1 MPITRVLTDSLTHS
15 NAKCENQSLVFH
27 PMTHW
32 ITLQCLF
39 NFTKSRVFPWVA
51 NFQGL
56 TVGFACLPTLSRTYI
71 VGRIG
76 LIENKILVFHPEG
89 GLPHLTSPKHTKFII
104 IILCIRNLYL
114 LLLYTTVSLDF
125 GRCPISELTI
135 HSPRIMNN
143 STMHPHPTRCHV
155 TVHMKCNHV
164 ISCYTMLHAQ

>member
-1 MPITRVLTDSLTHS
+1 MQWHTYIKPYFQLKNAILYGIFHVMHEMRLLMPITRVLTDSLTHS

-89 GLPHLTSPKHTKFII
+89 GSAPSYFAQTHKIYYYYF
-104 IILCIRNLYL
+104 
-114 LLLYTTVSLDF
+114 
-125 GRCPISELTI
+125 
-135 HSPRIMNN
+135 
-143 STMHPHPTRCHV
+143 MHP
-155 TVHMKCNHV
+155 
-164 ISCYTMLHAQ
+164 